1 VGERGRNVVVF
12 HDLAALGAS
21 GGWFLQSSQ

>member
-12 HDLAALGAS
+12 HDLAARGAS
-21 GGWFLQSSQ
+21 GGWFLQSS